1 MFEKFIEKLKKDKFI
16 TLETTPAHSPTF
28 DPIIEKIE
36 SLKLYEKIDGFSATD
51 NPLAKLKYNSIIA
64 AFKLQ
69 SRFKK
74 PVLATMTMR
83 DRNKLALQ
91 SDLLGAND
99 IDVRA
104 ILALT
109 GDPAS
114 ASDQP
119 KTKGIFEGN
128 SNLLLDIIKCFN
140 AGIDYAGKPFFEKP
154 KKIYPFAVSN
164 AYSKNSKNILK
175 KMIQKIEH
183 GAFGI
188 ITQPVYDID
197 NAKLLIE
204 LFEKAKKEAAV
215 KQNEPVLIFGFFPVV
230 KLRTAQFLTSHV
242 PGVYVPKMWVDKLY
256 KAKKISDEEEE
267 RVGFELSLDT
277 FLKLY
282 RFHPKIHLMT
292 ANNFSLAKKLLDMI

>member
-1 MFEKFIEKLKKDKFI
+1 MFEKFIKKLREDKFL

-28 DPIIEKIE
+28 DPIIDKIE
-36 SLKLYEKIDGFSATD
+36 SLGLYEKVDGFSATD
-51 NPLAKLKYNSIIA
+51 NPLAKLKYSSIIA
-64 AFKLQ
+64 SFKLQ
-69 SRFKK
+69 QRFKK
-74 PVLATMTMR
+74 PVLATMSMR

-119 KTKGIFEGN
+119 KTKGVFEGN

-175 KMIQKIEH
+175 KLIQKIEH

-188 ITQPVYDID
+188 VTQPVYDLD
-197 NAKLLIE
+197 NAKLLID
-204 LFEKAKKEAAV
+204 LFEQAKKEATV
-215 KQNEPVLIFGFFPVV
+215 KNNDPVLILGFFPVT

-256 KAKKISDEEEE
+256 KAKKISEEEQE
-267 RVGFELSLDT
+267 KVGFDLSLET

-282 RFHPKIHLMT
+282 EFYPKMHLMT
-292 ANNFSLAKKLLDMI
+292 ANNFSLAKRLLDEL

>member
-119 KTKGIFEGN
+119 KTKGVFEGN

-204 LFEKAKKEAAV
+204 LFEKAKKEAAI

-292 ANNFSLAKKLLDMI
+292 ANNFSLAKKLLDII

>member
-119 KTKGIFEGN
+119 KTKGVFEGN

-204 LFEKAKKEAAV
+204 LFEKAKKEAAI

>member
-119 KTKGIFEGN
+119 KTKGVFEGN

-256 KAKKISDEEEE
+256 KAKKISEEEEE

-292 ANNFSLAKKLLDMI
+292 ANNFSLAKKLLDMV

>member
-119 KTKGIFEGN
+119 KTKGVFEGN

-256 KAKKISDEEEE
+256 KAKKISEEEEE

>member
-119 KTKGIFEGN
+119 KTKGVFEGN

-282 RFHPKIHLMT
+282 QFHPKIHLMT